1 MINDKNLKIL
11 KIRGKMHQMKKLRI
25 QFVKIKKKN
34 EIKSTIK
41 PKCFLKN

>member
-1 MINDKNLKIL
+1 MIKIL
-11 KIRGKMHQMKKLRI
+11 RFLKLG
-25 QFVKIKKKN
+25 VKCIKWKNWGYNLSKLKKN